1 MQTLTIDIRYHTV
14 VMQLNEMQFS
24 ICSTNYEIQMLSLL
38 HCSLSTYQKINSEMF
53 ERAVKY
59 KLQKKFSE
67 KQKVV
72 KPNLHLVLNTP
83 VQETRTSML

>member
-1 MQTLTIDIRYHTV
+1 
-14 VMQLNEMQFS
+14 
-24 ICSTNYEIQMLSLL
+24 
-38 HCSLSTYQKINSEMF
+38 MF

-59 KLQKKFSE
+59 KLQKNFSE

-72 KPNLHLVLNTP
+72 KTNLYLVVNTP

>member
-1 MQTLTIDIRYHTV
+1 
-14 VMQLNEMQFS
+14 
-24 ICSTNYEIQMLSLL
+24 
-38 HCSLSTYQKINSEMF
+38 MF

-72 KPNLHLVLNTP
+72 KTNLYLVVNTP
-83 VQETRTSML
+83 VREMRTSML